1 MKLYKSLLL
10 GLLMCGFAACDTTDL
25 ERDINSLK
33 DRVEDYEAQVQKL
46 NDDMNI
52 IRVLLDGNKT
62 ITSYSFDGTNYTLT
76 LSNGETLTLTQ
87 GVVGANYPSITIDE
101 ESGNWIIAGKDSG
114 VKAEA
119 EDGKDA
125 PYTPQFKIENE
136 NWWVSY
142 DGGVT
147 WTDLGEK
154 ATGDPSGESSPI
166 SNVTLASD
174 GNSITIKLSDNNSY
188 TIPVIKDLVCEITEP
203 ELADGE
209 MWYIGSTG
217 ATLKVKV
224 NIQPGDIIRP
234 VVPADW
240 TADIVTPNYTSLSG
254 EQTLEV
260 EVTAP
265 TTASKC
271 VVTMEVNRGVNTVTD
286 EIVARTQTT
295 SYYEDFMAGL
305 DLQVGSVTINKYM
318 FSKDEIHA
326 PDENVTGFSASG
338 IYFLNT
344 GTTITLSTNPSVSKL
359 IVIGNDPNTSLD
371 MLPTIK
377 YNAGKYM
384 SLKNEKG
391 GLGLLLKNIMVD
403 GSTNTTYSF
412 NIGSNFVDA
421 NTYFENLIFDRCN
434 LLLPSAKAN
443 SWVYINNGTNDNPA
457 KKMPIRNI
465 EICNTLLSSEVSSS
479 EVAKNVFNFSNYEYD
494 GFNSF
499 VVENSIFY
507 CRTKDASVATFSLLQ
522 CVNTKGSGFENIK
535 IRNNTFINMVPAN
548 QYVKVKMFNIDF
560 SNNLLWRNNGNGGY
574 LLNGVAGSVFG
585 VTSFDNNVYYNGDSE
600 NKSFSLFHSSGVV
613 PVNVTNALQ
622 KLNSN
627 PFSKLDVEKAEFELL
642 PEYQNVGAHIE

>member
-154 ATGDPSGESSPI
+154 ATGDPSGESSLI

-188 TIPVIKDLVCEITEP
+188 TIPVVKDLVCEITEP

-240 TADIVTPNYTSLSG
+240 KAKMSDYSTLSG
-254 EQTLEV
+254 EQILD
-260 EVTAP
+260 VTVTPLAA
-265 TTASKC
+265 ASKC
-271 VVTMEVNRGVNTVTD
+271 VVTIEVNRGANTITD

-295 SYYEDFMAGL
+295 SYYADYMAGL
-305 DLQVGSVTINKYM
+305 DIKIGDMTVNKFEYPKSILISSDNVGEFTSFEDGVVYFIETDITPTKSSDISNLVLINNSVDK
-318 FSKDEIHA
+318 
-326 PDENVTGFSASG
+326 
-338 IYFLNT
+338 
-344 GTTITLSTNPSVSKL
+344 VSKISFTDKNSL
-359 IVIGNDPNTSLD
+359 NLKSEISLEAKGLAIKGVRIV
-371 MLPTIK
+371 
-377 YNAGKYM
+377 A
-384 SLKNEKG
+384 E
-391 GLGLLLKNIMVD
+391 
-403 GSTNTTYSF
+403 
-412 NIGSNFVDA
+412 NIGDKSVLTLA
-421 NTYFENLIFDRCN
+421 
-434 LLLPSAKAN
+434 
-443 SWVYINNGTNDNPA
+443 TNDAVYNSVILDGCELALGTDLADNSPSLFYFDSNRKLPQI
-457 KKMPIRNI
+457 KKIVLENCFI
-465 EICNTLLSSEVSSS
+465 K
-479 EVAKNVFNFSNYEYD
+479 VAKQVKEPRIFQMHPNAEKFKSSLVSIKNN
-494 GFNSF
+494 
-499 VVENSIFY
+499 IFY
-507 CRTKDASVATFSLLQ
+507 CDGIVDLKLCTYASSTLNVLMQ
-522 CVNTKGSGFENIK
+522 
-535 IRNNTFINMVPAN
+535 NNTFVN
-548 QYVKVKMFNIDF
+548 
-560 SNNLLWRNNGNGGY
+560 
-574 LLNGVAGSVFG
+574 
-585 VTSFDNNVYYNGDSE
+585 
-600 NKSFSLFHSSGVV
+600 VV
-613 PVNVTNALQ
+613 PHNTQAYLQLIPSANSVVSKNVVVVNNEYVGDIGTNLNFVSSKKDDTTIADVNHANFNDNIVYDINNKKWLWFRNSYGMPSGFKNAVDLLLETPIESILLEEKSV
-622 KLNSN
+622 KLKKEWES
-627 PFSKLDVEKAEFELL
+627 
-642 PEYQNVGAHIE
+642 YGACF

>member
-1 MKLYKSLLL
+1 MKLYKSLLF

-154 ATGDPSGESSPI
+154 ATGDPSGESSLI

-174 GNSITIKLSDNNSY
+174 GNSITIKLSDNKSY
-188 TIPVIKDLVCEITEP
+188 TIPVVKDLVCEITEP

-209 MWYIGSTG
+209 MWYIGSND

-240 TADIVTPNYTSLSG
+240 KAKMSDYSTLAGEQILDVTVTPP
-254 EQTLEV
+254 
-260 EVTAP
+260 AA
-265 TTASKC
+265 ASKC
-271 VVTMEVNRGVNTVTD
+271 VVTIEVNRGANTITD

-295 SYYEDFMAGL
+295 SYYADYMAGL
-305 DLQVGSVTINKYM
+305 DIKIGDMTVNKFEYPKSILISSDNVGEFTSFEDGVVYFIETDITPTKSSDISNLVLINNLVDKVSKISFTDKNSLNLKSETSLEAKGLAIKGVRIVAENIGNKSVLALATNDAVYNSVILDGCELALGTDLADNSPSLFYFDSSRKLPQIKKIVLENCFIKVAKQVKEPRIFQM
-318 FSKDEIHA
+318 
-326 PDENVTGFSASG
+326 
-338 IYFLNT
+338 
-344 GTTITLSTNPSVSKL
+344 NPSAEKFKSSLVS
-359 IVIGNDPNTSLD
+359 
-371 MLPTIK
+371 IK
-377 YNAGKYM
+377 
-384 SLKNEKG
+384 
-391 GLGLLLKNIMVD
+391 
-403 GSTNTTYSF
+403 
-412 NIGSNFVDA
+412 
-421 NTYFENLIFDRCN
+421 
-434 LLLPSAKAN
+434 
-443 SWVYINNGTNDNPA
+443 NN
-457 KKMPIRNI
+457 
-465 EICNTLLSSEVSSS
+465 
-479 EVAKNVFNFSNYEYD
+479 
-494 GFNSF
+494 
-499 VVENSIFY
+499 IFY
-507 CRTKDASVATFSLLQ
+507 CDGIVDLKLCTYANSTLNVLMQ
-522 CVNTKGSGFENIK
+522 
-535 IRNNTFINMVPAN
+535 NNTFVN
-548 QYVKVKMFNIDF
+548 
-560 SNNLLWRNNGNGGY
+560 
-574 LLNGVAGSVFG
+574 
-585 VTSFDNNVYYNGDSE
+585 
-600 NKSFSLFHSSGVV
+600 VV
-613 PVNVTNALQ
+613 PHYTQAYLQLIPSANSVVSKNVVVVNNEYVGDIGTNLNFVSSKKDDTTIADVNHANFNDNIVYDINNKKWLWFRNSYGMPSGFKNAVDLLLETPIESILLEEKSV
-622 KLNSN
+622 KLKKEWES
-627 PFSKLDVEKAEFELL
+627 
-642 PEYQNVGAHIE
+642 YGACF

>member
-10 GLLMCGFAACDTTDL
+10 VLLMCGFAACDTTDL

-188 TIPVIKDLVCEITEP
+188 TIPVVKDLVCEITEP

-209 MWYIGSTG
+209 MWYIGSNG

-240 TADIVTPNYTSLSG
+240 KAEMSDYSTLSG
-254 EQTLEV
+254 EQILD
-260 EVTAP
+260 VTVTPPAA
-265 TTASKC
+265 ASKC
-271 VVTMEVNRGVNTVTD
+271 VVTIEVNRGANTITD
-286 EIVARTQTT
+286 EIVARTKTT

-326 PDENVTGFSASG
+326 PAENVTGFSASG

-613 PVNVTNALQ
+613 PVNVTNALL

-627 PFSKLDVEKAEFELL
+627 PFSKLDVEKSEFELL

>member
-154 ATGDPSGESSPI
+154 ATGDPSGESSLI

-174 GNSITIKLSDNNSY
+174 GNSITIKLSDNKSY
-188 TIPVIKDLVCEITEP
+188 TIPVVKDLVCEITEP

-217 ATLKVKV
+217 ATLEVKV

-240 TADIVTPNYTSLSG
+240 NAKITTDYSNMSG
-254 EQTLEV
+254 IQTLEV
-260 EVTAP
+260 EVTPPAA
-265 TTASKC
+265 ASKC
-271 VVTMEVNRGVNTVTD
+271 VVTIEVNRGANTITD

-295 SYYEDFMAGL
+295 SYYADYMAGL
-305 DLQVGSVTINKYM
+305 DIEIDGLTINKTTFKEATLVESNVNIVDEAPYGLY
-318 FSKDEIHA
+318 FVKPGAILTYAVTNSK
-326 PDENVTGFSASG
+326 S
-338 IYFLNT
+338 
-344 GTTITLSTNPSVSKL
+344 SKHL
-359 IVIGNDPNTSLD
+359 IVIGDDVNDNTACFKLSQRIQTNMTSSPTNIDGYYVWSNIKFDASELNSATFVAYLNGGQDKRIIFDNCD
-371 MLPTIK
+371 MILPAK
-377 YNAGKYM
+377 NFFELHGDGKYFNDL
-384 SLKNEKG
+384 SLKNSRIKLAG
-391 GLGLLLKNIMVD
+391 NMYLVSLDKNT
-403 GSTNTTYSF
+403 STDFGKLT
-412 NIGSNFVDA
+412 I
-421 NTYFENLIFDRCN
+421 ENN
-434 LLLPSAKAN
+434 
-443 SWVYINNGTNDNPA
+443 
-457 KKMPIRNI
+457 
-465 EICNTLLSSEVSSS
+465 
-479 EVAKNVFNFSNYEYD
+479 
-494 GFNSF
+494 
-499 VVENSIFY
+499 IFY
-507 CRTKDASVATFSLLQ
+507 TNSVNEK
-522 CVNTKGSGFENIK
+522 VSGFKVINSSDK
-535 IRNNTFINMVPAN
+535 ATSLASLRTFVLKQNTFINVTPTWSGMYYTLKLDNVEL
-548 QYVKVKMFNIDF
+548 V
-560 SNNLLWRNNGNGGY
+560 NNLFWYGAALVANGIVLRPGNTPSSVISTNNLGFSLSNSDDYKWIAAFGGINKWNPSAEDIVNLFGESLADDNNPFNGGEMH
-574 LLNGVAGSVFG
+574 
-585 VTSFDNNVYYNGDSE
+585 FDTGQ
-600 NKSFSLFHSSGVV
+600 FI
-613 PVNVTNALQ
+613 PNA
-622 KLNSN
+622 
-627 PFSKLDVEKAEFELL
+627 
-642 PEYQNVGAHIE
+642 EYSMYGAQQN

>member
-1 MKLYKSLLL
+1 MKLYKSLLF

-125 PYTPQFKIENE
+125 PYTPQFKIENGT
-136 NWWVSY
+136 WWVSY

-174 GNSITIKLSDNNSY
+174 GNSMTIKLSDNNSY
-188 TIPVIKDLVCEITEP
+188 TIPVVKDLVCEITEP

-240 TADIVTPNYTSLSG
+240 KAEMSDYSTLAGEQILDVTVTPL
-254 EQTLEV
+254 
-260 EVTAP
+260 AA
-265 TTASKC
+265 ASKC
-271 VVTMEVNRGVNTVTD
+271 VVTIEVNRGANTITD

-295 SYYEDFMAGL
+295 SYYADYMAGL
-305 DLQVGSVTINKYM
+305 DIKIGDFIINKATYGDAVYVDNNNPTIATDKVYFIKDNLEINMAKVRVENYLFVVGENPNLPPTLKFGANKYFSLNSDNTEALGLFCKNIVIDGTGNTNYLSNIEGSKLAVDYKYYM
-318 FSKDEIHA
+318 MDNVRFIIEKDKSVLVITQKVDNSTGSKIGNILFRSCHFKFKDGTTTAKIVQLNGAGDYTATSVAMQNNVFYASSEGTSVGAVLYANTKTVGHFLIEKNSLIGVYPLAAQGYIQNA
-326 PDENVTGFSASG
+326 PDKSSCFQKNVVYIKASSSTGSYTSGANFVSSSA
-338 IYFLNT
+338 
-344 GTTITLSTNPSVSKL
+344 
-359 IVIGNDPNTSLD
+359 DPAVEPD
-371 MLPTIK
+371 AAP
-377 YNAGKYM
+377 
-384 SLKNEKG
+384 
-391 GLGLLLKNIMVD
+391 
-403 GSTNTTYSF
+403 
-412 NIGSNFVDA
+412 NFVDNVVFD
-421 NTYFENLIFDRCN
+421 NTDMKWKCFRNKA
-434 LLLPSAKAN
+434 PSG
-443 SWVYINNGTNDNPA
+443 I
-457 KKMPIRNI
+457 
-465 EICNTLLSSEVSSS
+465 
-479 EVAKNVFNFSNYEYD
+479 
-494 GFNSF
+494 
-499 VVENSIFY
+499 
-507 CRTKDASVATFSLLQ
+507 
-522 CVNTKGSGFENIK
+522 VNTIETK
-535 IRNNTFINMVPAN
+535 
-548 QYVKVKMFNIDF
+548 
-560 SNNLLWRNNGNGGY
+560 
-574 LLNGVAGSVFG
+574 AGSPFII
-585 VTSFDNNVYYNGDSE
+585 TNYDNGEFVLSDEYKGEYG
-600 NKSFSLFHSSGVV
+600 
-613 PVNVTNALQ
+613 
-622 KLNSN
+622 
-627 PFSKLDVEKAEFELL
+627 AE
-642 PEYQNVGAHIE
+642 

>member
-1 MKLYKSLLL
+1 MKLYKSLLF
-10 GLLMCGFAACDTTDL
+10 GLLVCGMAACDTTDL

-147 WTDLGEK
+147 WTDLGVK

-188 TIPVIKDLVCEITEP
+188 TIPVVKDLVCEIIEP
-203 ELADGE
+203 ALADGE
-209 MWYIGSTG
+209 MWYIGATG

-240 TADIVTPNYTSLSG
+240 KANIVTPNYTSLSG

-265 TTASKC
+265 TASKC
-271 VVTMEVNRGVNTVTD
+271 VVTMEVNRGVNTITD

-295 SYYEDFMAGL
+295 SYYADYMAGL
-305 DLQVGSVTINKYM
+305 DIKIGDMTVNKFEYPKSILISSDNVGEFTSFEDGVVYFIETDITPTKSSDISNLVLINNSVDKVSKISFTDKNSLNLKSETSLEAKGLAIKGVRIVAENIGNKSVLALATNDAVYNSVILDGCELALGTDLADNSPSLFYFDSSRKLPQIKKIVLENCFIKVAKQVKEPRIFQM
-318 FSKDEIHA
+318 
-326 PDENVTGFSASG
+326 
-338 IYFLNT
+338 
-344 GTTITLSTNPSVSKL
+344 NPSAEKFKSSLVS
-359 IVIGNDPNTSLD
+359 
-371 MLPTIK
+371 IK
-377 YNAGKYM
+377 
-384 SLKNEKG
+384 
-391 GLGLLLKNIMVD
+391 
-403 GSTNTTYSF
+403 
-412 NIGSNFVDA
+412 
-421 NTYFENLIFDRCN
+421 
-434 LLLPSAKAN
+434 
-443 SWVYINNGTNDNPA
+443 NN
-457 KKMPIRNI
+457 
-465 EICNTLLSSEVSSS
+465 
-479 EVAKNVFNFSNYEYD
+479 
-494 GFNSF
+494 
-499 VVENSIFY
+499 IFY
-507 CRTKDASVATFSLLQ
+507 CDGIVDLKLCTYANSTLNVLMQ
-522 CVNTKGSGFENIK
+522 
-535 IRNNTFINMVPAN
+535 NNTFVN
-548 QYVKVKMFNIDF
+548 
-560 SNNLLWRNNGNGGY
+560 
-574 LLNGVAGSVFG
+574 
-585 VTSFDNNVYYNGDSE
+585 
-600 NKSFSLFHSSGVV
+600 VV
-613 PVNVTNALQ
+613 PHYTQAYLQLIPSANSVVSKNVVVVNNEYVGDIGTNLNFVSSKKDDTTIADVNHANFNDNIVYDINNKKWLWFRNSYGMPSGFKNAVDLLLETPIESILLEEKSV
-622 KLNSN
+622 KLKKEWES
-627 PFSKLDVEKAEFELL
+627 
-642 PEYQNVGAHIE
+642 YGACF

>member
-1 MKLYKSLLL
+1 MKLYKSLLF

-114 VKAEA
+114 IKAEA

-154 ATGDPSGESSPI
+154 ATGDPSGESSLI

-174 GNSITIKLSDNNSY
+174 GNSITIKLSDNKSY
-188 TIPVIKDLVCEITEP
+188 TIPVVKDLVCEITEP

-209 MWYIGSTG
+209 MWYIGSNG

-240 TADIVTPNYTSLSG
+240 KAEITEQNEGELKVKVTPPEDY
-254 EQTLEV
+254 
-260 EVTAP
+260 
-265 TTASKC
+265 ASKC
-271 VVTMEVNRGVNTVTD
+271 VVTIEVNRGANTITD

-295 SYYEDFMAGL
+295 SYYADYMAGL
-305 DLQVGSVTINKYM
+305 DIEIDGLTINKTTFKEATLVESNVNIVDEAPYGLY
-318 FSKDEIHA
+318 FVKPGAILTYAVTNSK
-326 PDENVTGFSASG
+326 S
-338 IYFLNT
+338 
-344 GTTITLSTNPSVSKL
+344 SKHL
-359 IVIGNDPNTSLD
+359 IVIGDDVNDNTACFKLSQRIQTNMTSSPTNIDGYYVWSNIKFDASELNSATFVAYLNGGQDKRIIFDNCD
-371 MLPTIK
+371 MILPAK
-377 YNAGKYM
+377 NFFELHGDGKYFNDL
-384 SLKNEKG
+384 SLKNSRIKLAG
-391 GLGLLLKNIMVD
+391 NMYLVSLDKNT
-403 GSTNTTYSF
+403 S
-412 NIGSNFVDA
+412 
-421 NTYFENLIFDRCN
+421 TYFGKLTIENN
-434 LLLPSAKAN
+434 
-443 SWVYINNGTNDNPA
+443 
-457 KKMPIRNI
+457 
-465 EICNTLLSSEVSSS
+465 
-479 EVAKNVFNFSNYEYD
+479 
-494 GFNSF
+494 
-499 VVENSIFY
+499 IFY
-507 CRTKDASVATFSLLQ
+507 TNSVNEK
-522 CVNTKGSGFENIK
+522 VSGFKVINSSDK
-535 IRNNTFINMVPAN
+535 ATSLASLRTFVLKQNTFINVTPTWSGMYYTLKLDNVEL
-548 QYVKVKMFNIDF
+548 V
-560 SNNLLWRNNGNGGY
+560 NNLFWYGAALVANGIVLRPGNTPSSVISTNNLGFSLSNSDDYKWIAAFGGINKWNPSAEDIVNLFGESLADDNNPFNGGEMH
-574 LLNGVAGSVFG
+574 
-585 VTSFDNNVYYNGDSE
+585 FDTGQ
-600 NKSFSLFHSSGVV
+600 FI
-613 PVNVTNALQ
+613 PNA
-622 KLNSN
+622 
-627 PFSKLDVEKAEFELL
+627 
-642 PEYQNVGAHIE
+642 EYSMYGAQQN